1 MVFKEYSYEINK
13 HVYKIDNEHSC
24 INVYKNNIVIDII
37 PNNFNKQISQDQ
49 FMKLVFDH
57 SIKYSK

>member
-1 MVFKEYSYEINK
+1 MEYKEYSYEINN
-13 HVYKIDNEHSC
+13 HLYKIDKEHSC

-37 PNNFNKQISQDQ
+37 PNNFNKQISQEQ
-49 FMKLVFDH
+49 FMKLILDH